1 MPQKR
6 NLRSATEQRHSAVA
20 RGRDRSGHGR
30 GFLPDCTLFFT
41 ALICALGIIRHRGHL
56 AWPHHGQKSEPYRV
70 SPPGTHRIAVS
81 TLISALSP
89 SPNFFRRDITS
100 LLSRFIFA
108 FSHLSLFLPLFFH
121 FPLLFLFRHRFTAC
135 LTCINELKA
144 WVSLPYL
151 LWFVVVYDVFH
162 ITIEYISAVWSVRF
176 FRVER

>member
-1 MPQKR
+1 MPQKQ

-56 AWPHHGQKSEPYRV
+56 ARPHHGQKSEPYRV

-108 FSHLSLFLPLFFH
+108 FSLPSLFLPLFF
-121 FPLLFLFRHRFTAC
+121 LLSFALSFWASFYCLFDLYKWIESVGLVA
-135 LTCINELKA
+135 LP
-144 WVSLPYL
+144 SLVRCGLRCFSHYRR
-151 LWFVVVYDVFH
+151 
-162 ITIEYISAVWSVRF
+162 IYIGSLIRLIF
-176 FRVER
+176 